1 MRPLIYGNGS
11 LLVCVDERGIVRDFY
26 YPHAGM
32 ENHGG
37 YIRLGLFD
45 RGAHKFAWLENW
57 EKTPGY
63 KKLTYP
69 GAGDEGASMIGESA
83 FADRDFGATVTV
95 EEMVHHEKD
104 VFLRTFIVR
113 NTSDS
118 PKSFRLFSA
127 QNYHILENDYANT
140 VVRDGPMMNHYKRD
154 RFIIQSSLPV
164 FDQFSAGIAGWRD
177 KQGTWKDAEDGRLE
191 GNVVAHGTVDS
202 AVAWTL
208 PELPPG
214 GAARVHF
221 WACVGRSF
229 RHARELHDWTRVQDI
244 DLTFAAGGRYW
255 NSFCARARSRGA
267 LARAGTLPADLR
279 EACAR
284 SLLTVTAHIDRGGS
298 IIASCDSQIKQQGA
312 DYYTYCWPRDAAW
325 VAIALD
331 RAGYGDLCGNTFRF
345 LARIIDRKGFFRHK
359 YTPAGDLGSTWHP
372 LPMLQVDETG
382 LPLVA
387 VYRHWL
393 EGRNVMTISS
403 LYEPFIRPAADFLAG
418 FIDRGTGLPK
428 PSFDLWEERKGV
440 YTYSCACVYAGL
452 AGAAALADV
461 VGDRPRSLV
470 WGEAA
475 RALKETTV
483 ARLYDPALGRFL
495 RGVEDETVDAS
506 LFAAPYFGLVPP
518 GSEEARGTRK
528 AVEETLVRP
537 NGGVARYEGDRYQGH
552 MNSWPLC
559 TLWLAQWHILSD
571 DPDRALPLLRWPVAH
586 AAPGGLMPEQVGDE
600 GEPVSVLPLAWSHST
615 FLLAVTEYLEAI
627 DRRRPACP

>member
-1 MRPLIYGNGS
+1 M
-11 LLVCVDERGIVRDFY
+11 
-26 YPHAGM
+26 
-32 ENHGG
+32 
-37 YIRLGLFD
+37 
-45 RGAHKFAWLENW
+45 
-57 EKTPGY
+57 
-63 KKLTYP
+63 
-69 GAGDEGASMIGESA
+69 
-83 FADRDFGATVTV
+83 
-95 EEMVHHEKD
+95 
-104 VFLRTFIVR
+104 
-113 NTSDS
+113 S

-140 VVRDGPMMNHYKRD
+140 AVRDGPMMNHYKRD
-154 RFIIQSSLPV
+154 RFVIQSSLPV

-229 RHARELHDWTRVQDI
+229 RHARELHDWIRVQDI

-284 SLLTVTAHIDRGGS
+284 SLLAVAAHVDRGGS

-331 RAGYGDLCGNTFRF
+331 KAGYGDLCGNTFRF

-461 VGDRPRSLV
+461 VGDRPSSLV

-475 RALKETTV
+475 RALKETIV
-483 ARLYDPALGRFL
+483 AQLYDPALGRFL
-495 RGVEDETVDAS
+495 RGVGDDTVDAS
-506 LFAAPYFGLVPP
+506 FIRGALLRPGPSRERRGPGDQEGRGGNAGTAQRRRRPLCGGPVPGPHEQLAALHALARPVAHPGRRPGQGVAAFTLACRPRGSRGPHAGAGGRPGQAGLSAAAGLVPLDVP
-518 GSEEARGTRK
+518 ARRD
-528 AVEETLVRP
+528 RIP
-537 NGGVARYEGDRYQGH
+537 RGDRPAAPDMSLKGRGRPISFCQYYIESPKGH
-552 MNSWPLC
+552 YAS
-559 TLWLAQWHILSD
+559 
-571 DPDRALPLLRWPVAH
+571 PVA
-586 AAPGGLMPEQVGDE
+586 AGE
-600 GEPVSVLPLAWSHST
+600 GRFTP
-615 FLLAVTEYLEAI
+615 
-627 DRRRPACP
+627 